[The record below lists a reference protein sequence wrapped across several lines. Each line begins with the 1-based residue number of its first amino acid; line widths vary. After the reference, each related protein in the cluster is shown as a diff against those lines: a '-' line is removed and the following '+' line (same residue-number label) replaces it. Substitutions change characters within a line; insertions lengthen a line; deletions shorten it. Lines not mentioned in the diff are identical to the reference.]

1 MATITDTTAT
11 EPAFVV
17 ERFNVSDGRVEVAGH
32 WRHVRGRRFVR
43 PVLWLQKGESRQRL
57 MAVLD
62 HKPWAADDGEPWLA
76 AFKWEGGKLD
86 VDRAELEVGRE
97 LVVEL
102 PLPGGRTP
110 KPRPAKPR
118 PPSELD
124 RVREQLLS
132 ATKERRTL
140 QAALDAATTRADELG
155 RLRAELDGAREEL
168 ESAAKARR
176 GLEAALEEARAE
188 AAELTR
194 LRAELDRAR
203 EDAEQARADG
213 ERLVNDEYRQRE
225 RALQAAEEAT
235 ARARKAEAAHGLC
248 QPPAHR
254 RPRSPREARATP
266 RGREPRARRAPH
278 RARLPHPGPRRRRRA
293 RRARAEL
300 EAREPEADLLAE
312 RDRLAAERDE
322 LQSRAPDPDL
332 VAERDRLVAERDR
345 LRAELEARAPDGDF
359 VAQRDRLEG
368 ERDEA
373 RANGTGSR
381 ASATRRGA
389 SASGSS
395 ASATRRG
402 PRATGSSGSATAHG
416 PSATVLQASLQA
428 RFASAISSART
439 RRPPVRAAN
448 GSRPSWSRRAPTA
461 STSSAS

>member
-140 QAALDAATTRADELG
+140 QAALDAATTRADELA

-235 ARARKAEAAHGLC
+235 ARARKAEAAHGLANR
-248 QPPAHR
+248 QLTAAREAHAKLEQRLAGANRERDELRTELASRTPDPDVVAERERLAGERDEAAR
-254 RPRSPREARATP
+254 RPRPA
-266 RGREPRARRAPH
+266 
-278 RARLPHPGPRRRRRA
+278 RRRA
-293 RRARAEL
+293 RRA
-300 EAREPEADLLAE
+300 
-312 RDRLAAERDE
+312 
-322 LQSRAPDPDL
+322 
-332 VAERDRLVAERDR
+332 
-345 LRAELEARAPDGDF
+345 
-359 VAQRDRLEG
+359 
-368 ERDEA
+368 
-373 RANGTGSR
+373 
-381 ASATRRGA
+381 
-389 SASGSS
+389 
-395 ASATRRG
+395 
-402 PRATGSSGSATAHG
+402 
-416 PSATVLQASLQA
+416 
-428 RFASAISSART
+428 
-439 RRPPVRAAN
+439 
-448 GSRPSWSRRAPTA
+448 SRRAR
-461 STSSAS
+461 SARHPIPSVVGPNATD

>member
-97 LVVEL
+97 LIVEL

-140 QAALDAATTRADELG
+140 QAALDAATTGADELA
-155 RLRAELDGAREEL
+155 RLRAELDGAREDV
-168 ESAAKARR
+168 ESSAKARR
-176 GLEAALEEARAE
+176 ALEAALEEARAE

-194 LRAELDRAR
+194 LRAELDGAR

-225 RALQAAEEAT
+225 RALQTAEEAT
-235 ARARKAEAAHGLC
+235 ARARKAEAAHGLANR
-248 QPPAHR
+248 QLTAA
-254 RPRSPREARATP
+254 REANAKLEQRLAGANRERDELRTELASRTP
-266 RGREPRARRAPH
+266 DSDVV
-278 RARLPHPGPRRRRRA
+278 
-293 RRARAEL
+293 AERD
-300 EAREPEADLLAE
+300 EALAD

-322 LQSRAPDPDL
+322 LRAALERPHPRSRH
-332 VAERDRLVAERDR
+332 RRR
-345 LRAELEARAPDGDF
+345 
-359 VAQRDRLEG
+359 
-368 ERDEA
+368 
-373 RANGTGSR
+373 
-381 ASATRRGA
+381 TRR
-389 SASGSS
+389 SAG
-395 ASATRRG
+395 
-402 PRATGSSGSATAHG
+402 RAGTAHG
-416 PSATVLQASLQA
+416 GARRSAG
-428 RFASAISSART
+428 
-439 RRPPVRAAN
+439 RA
-448 GSRPSWSRRAPTA
+448 
-461 STSSAS
+461 

>member
-17 ERFNVSDGRVEVAGH
+17 ERFKVSDGRVEVAGH

-97 LVVEL
+97 LIVEL

-140 QAALDAATTRADELG
+140 QAALDAATTGADELA
-155 RLRAELDGAREEL
+155 RLRAELDGAREEV
-168 ESAAKARR
+168 ESSAKARR
-176 GLEAALEEARAE
+176 ALEAALEEARAE

-194 LRAELDRAR
+194 LRAELDGAR

-225 RALQAAEEAT
+225 RALQTAEEAT
-235 ARARKAEAAHGLC
+235 ARARKAEAAHGLANR
-248 QPPAHR
+248 QLTAA
-254 RPRSPREARATP
+254 REANAK
-266 RGREPRARRAPH
+266 
-278 RARLPHPGPRRRRRA
+278 
-293 RRARAEL
+293 L
-300 EAREPEADLLAE
+300 EQ
-312 RDRLAAERDE
+312 RLAGANRERDE
-322 LQSRAPDPDL
+322 LRTELASRTPDSDV
-332 VAERDRLVAERDR
+332 VAERDQLAGEATKPSPTATGSPPSATSSAPRSKRAHPIPTSSANATSAGRAGAAPPRRRDR
-345 LRAELEARAPDGDF
+345 LRAELDPRRRAC
-359 VAQRDRLEG
+359 
-368 ERDEA
+368 
-373 RANGTGSR
+373 
-381 ASATRRGA
+381 
-389 SASGSS
+389 
-395 ASATRRG
+395 
-402 PRATGSSGSATAHG
+402 
-416 PSATVLQASLQA
+416 
-428 RFASAISSART
+428 
-439 RRPPVRAAN
+439 RRPGPARGGA
-448 GSRPSWSRRAPTA
+448 RR
-461 STSSAS
+461 SAGRT